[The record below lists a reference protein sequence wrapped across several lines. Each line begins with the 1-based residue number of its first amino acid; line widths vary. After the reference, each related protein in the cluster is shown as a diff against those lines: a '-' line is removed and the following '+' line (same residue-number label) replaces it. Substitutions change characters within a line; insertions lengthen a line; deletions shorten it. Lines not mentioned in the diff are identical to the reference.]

1 MILQKVYYYLSLN
14 DLIGIIEIF
23 SIILNNRF
31 NKGMMMITNKE
42 TINC

>member
-1 MILQKVYYYLSLN
+1 MKLQKVYYYLSLN
-14 DLIGIIEIF
+14 DLIGIIEIIF
-23 SIILNNRF
+23 LNNRF